1 MLTIVKSYQDL
12 ESSLTKVQEQLEA
25 LSTIKDT
32 LLLNLDEIRA
42 HELSFFGDLEKTY
55 GKGKLDLYTLEYI
68 KENDKDEHLNTN
80 LRVVD

>member
-1 MLTIVKSYQDL
+1 MLIIVKSYQDL

-25 LSTIKDT
+25 LSKLKDT
-32 LLLNLDEIRA
+32 LLLNLDEIQAR
-42 HELSFFGDLEKTY
+42 ERDFFQQLEKEY